1 MEAHWSIAT
10 LTTILR
16 SLALAVVALCICVL
30 PWTNVKL
37 PGSTHALIPWLACT
51 AFVCWLLSRILEWK
65 SPRAHERA
73 VWWTGLLICAY
84 GWVITSFP
92 KAMVDHAT
100 GAILDLDKS
109 PWLAFGTLDQE
120 ISTQAMIS
128 MTAALMLLVVA
139 LDFAFER
146 SGRYV
151 LAMAVTVGGFV
162 TAVAGL
168 CFQTPADLAALWQ
181 VKQVPKFV
189 FGLFWYHGNTAAYLN
204 LSWPVSLWL
213 CLLLLHYG
221 LRTFRQQ
228 MALGVLVVA
237 VMVQI
242 IAVFV
247 NISKMGHFL
256 LIFELVVL
264 LVAGFVVWRP
274 HFETLPFSK
283 KRLAL
288 FALIAVGVLVLGA
301 WLSGAGAM
309 LGRWDHFS
317 QRHYDDPARRHAALM
332 ALQIGTD
339 YGWTGTGP
347 GTFEWVAVHYTPLD
361 PMLEG
366 RWRHAH
372 NDYAEFFA
380 EWGFPGVGFFILLLA
395 LPGWRLCKALRQAFL
410 KDSRYRMSFER
421 RAGLICFSTAII
433 SVLLHAV
440 VDFPLQINAI
450 RPLFAAMVGSVLA
463 MTSTSA
469 STSRRDAKS
478 ATNTGTGV
486 RNGLPF
492 V

>member
-1 MEAHWSIAT
+1 MEAHWWIAT
-10 LTTILR
+10 LPIILR
-16 SLALAVVALCICVL
+16 SLALAVVALCICIL
-30 PWTNVKL
+30 PWANVKL
-37 PGSTHALIPWLACT
+37 PGATHDLIPWLAFM
-51 AFVCWLLSRILEWK
+51 AFVCWLLARILEWN
-65 SPRAHERA
+65 SPRPHETA
-73 VWWTGLLICAY
+73 VWWMTFLITAY
-84 GWVITSFP
+84 GWVVTCFP
-92 KAMVDHAT
+92 SAMVDRGS

-120 ISTQAMIS
+120 ISVQTMVFVTS
-128 MTAALMLLVVA
+128 ALMLLVVA

-146 SGRYV
+146 TGRYV
-151 LAMAVTVGGFV
+151 LAMAVTFGGFV

-168 CFQTPADLAALWQ
+168 WLQTSADLAALWQ
-181 VKQVPKFV
+181 VKHIPKFV

-204 LSWPVSLWL
+204 LSWPVGLWL
-213 CLLLLHYG
+213 CLLLLHHG

-228 MALGVLVVA
+228 MALAFLVVA

-247 NISKMGHFL
+247 VISKVGHFL
-256 LIFELVVL
+256 LIFEVMLL

-288 FALIAVGVLVLGA
+288 FALIGVGLLVLGA

-309 LGRWDHFS
+309 LGRWDNFS
-317 QRHYDDPARRHAALM
+317 QRHFDDPARRHAALM
-332 ALQIGTD
+332 ALQIGAD

-347 GTFEWVAVHYTPLD
+347 GTFEWVAAHYTPLD
-361 PMLEG
+361 PMLQEG

-380 EWGFPGVGFFILLLA
+380 EWGWPGACFFVLFLA
-395 LPGWRLCKALRQAFL
+395 WPGRRLFNALRQAFL

-433 SVLLHAV
+433 SVLLHAM
-440 VDFPLQINAI
+440 VDFPLQIDAI
-450 RPLFAAMVGSVLA
+450 RPLFAAMVGSVFA

-469 STSRRDAKS
+469 NTSRRDIKEQRTRA
-478 ATNTGTGV
+478 
-486 RNGLPF
+486 RE
-492 V
+492 

>member
-1 MEAHWSIAT
+1 MEANWWINQIP
-10 LTTILR
+10 TILR
-16 SLALAVVALCICVL
+16 SLALATMALCLCIL
-30 PWTNVKL
+30 PWANVKL
-37 PGSTHALIPWLACT
+37 PGSTHALIPWLAGT
-51 AFVCWLLSRILEWK
+51 AFLCWLLAKILERR
-65 SPRAHERA
+65 SPRPHEKA
-73 VWWTGLLICAY
+73 VWWITLLISVY

-92 KAMVDHAT
+92 RAMVDRAS

-120 ISTQAMIS
+120 ISVQTMIFITS
-128 MTAALMLLVVA
+128 ALMLLVVA

-146 SGRYV
+146 TGRYV
-151 LAMAVTVGGFV
+151 LALAVTFGGFV

-168 CFQTPADLAALWQ
+168 FLQTSADLAALWE
-181 VKQVPKFV
+181 VKHIPKFV
-189 FGLFWYHGNTAAYLN
+189 FGLFWYHGNTAAFLN

-228 MALGVLVVA
+228 MALAFLVVA
-237 VMVQI
+237 TMVQI

-247 NISKMGHFL
+247 VISKVGHFL
-256 LIFELVVL
+256 LVFEVVVL
-264 LVAGFVVWRP
+264 LGAGFLVWRP

-288 FALIAVGVLVLGA
+288 FALIAVGLLVLGA

-309 LGRWDHFS
+309 LGRWDNFS
-317 QRHYDDPARRHAALM
+317 QRHFDDPARRHAAMM
-332 ALQIGTD
+332 ALQIGAE

-347 GTFEWVAVHYTPLD
+347 GTFEWVAAHYTPLD
-361 PMLEG
+361 PMLQEG

-372 NDYAEFFA
+372 NDYAEYFA
-380 EWGFPGVGFFILLLA
+380 EWGWPGAFFFLLVLA
-395 LPGWRLCKALRQAFL
+395 LPGRRVVNALRQAFL

-433 SVLLHAV
+433 SALLHAV
-440 VDFPLQINAI
+440 VDFPLQIDAI
-450 RPLFAAMVGSVLA
+450 RPLFAAMVGCVLA

-469 STSRRDAKS
+469 NTSRRDKKEPRKR
-478 ATNTGTGV
+478 TEEWGN
-486 RNGLPF
+486 
-492 V
+492 

>member
-1 MEAHWSIAT
+1 MEAHWWIAT
-10 LTTILR
+10 LPTILR

-30 PWTNVKL
+30 PWANVKL
-37 PGSTHALIPWLACT
+37 PGSTHDLIPWLACT
-51 AFVCWLLSRILEWK
+51 AFVCWLLARILEWK
-65 SPRAHERA
+65 SPHPHERA
-73 VWWTGLLICAY
+73 VWWITLLITVY
-84 GWVITSFP
+84 GWLITCFP
-92 KAMVDHAT
+92 SAMVDRVS
-100 GAILDLDKS
+100 GAILDLDES

-120 ISTQAMIS
+120 ISVQAMVFITS
-128 MTAALMLLVVA
+128 ALMLLVVT

-146 SGRYV
+146 TGRYV
-151 LAMAVTVGGFV
+151 LALAVTFGGFV

-168 CFQTPADLAALWQ
+168 WLQTSADLAGLWQ
-181 VKQVPKFV
+181 VKHIPKFV
-189 FGLFWYHGNTAAYLN
+189 FGLFWYHGNTAAFLN

-228 MALGVLVVA
+228 MALAFLMVA

-247 NISKMGHFL
+247 VISKVGHFL
-256 LIFELVVL
+256 LIFEAVL
-264 LVAGFVVWRP
+264 LVVAGFVVWRP

-283 KRLAL
+283 NRLAL
-288 FALIAVGVLVLGA
+288 FALIAVGLLVLGA

-309 LGRWDHFS
+309 LGRWDNFS
-317 QRHYDDPARRHAALM
+317 QRHFDDPARRHAALM
-332 ALQIGTD
+332 ALQIGAD

-347 GTFEWVAVHYTPLD
+347 GTFEWVAAHYTPLD
-361 PMLEG
+361 PMLQEG

-380 EWGFPGVGFFILLLA
+380 EWGWPGAFFFVLLLA
-395 LPGWRLCKALRQAFL
+395 WPGRRLVIALRQAFA
-410 KDSRYRMSFER
+410 KDGRYRMSFER

-463 MTSTSA
+463 MTTTSA
-469 STSRRDAKS
+469 SISRRDITAQRTR
-478 ATNTGTGV
+478 A
-486 RNGLPF
+486 RE
-492 V
+492 

>member
-1 MEAHWSIAT
+1 MEAHWWINQ
-10 LTTILR
+10 LPTILR
-16 SLALAVVALCICVL
+16 SLALATMALCLCIL
-30 PWTNVKL
+30 PWANVKL

-51 AFVCWLLSRILEWK
+51 AFVCWLLARILEWR
-65 SPRAHERA
+65 SPRPHEKA
-73 VWWTGLLICAY
+73 VWWITLLISVY
-84 GWVITSFP
+84 GWVVTSFP
-92 KAMVDHAT
+92 HAMVDRAS

-120 ISTQAMIS
+120 ISVQAMFFITS
-128 MTAALMLLVVA
+128 ALMLLVVA

-146 SGRYV
+146 TGRYV
-151 LAMAVTVGGFV
+151 LALAVTFGGFV

-168 CFQTPADLAALWQ
+168 WLQTSADLSALWE
-181 VKQVPKFV
+181 VKHIPKFV
-189 FGLFWYHGNTAAYLN
+189 FGLFWYHGNTAAFLN
-204 LSWPVSLWL
+204 LSWPVGVWL
-213 CLLLLHYG
+213 CLLLLHHG

-228 MALGVLVVA
+228 MALAFLMVA

-247 NISKMGHFL
+247 IISKVGHFL
-256 LIFELVVL
+256 LIFEVVL
-264 LVAGFVVWRP
+264 LVVAGVVVWRP
-274 HFETLPFSK
+274 HLENLPFSK
-283 KRLAL
+283 KRVAL
-288 FALIAVGVLVLGA
+288 FVLIAVGLLVLGA

-309 LGRWDHFS
+309 LGRWDNFS
-317 QRHYDDPARRHAALM
+317 QRHFDDPARRHAALM

-347 GTFEWVAVHYTPLD
+347 GTFEWVAAHYTPLD
-361 PMLEG
+361 PMLQEG

-380 EWGFPGVGFFILLLA
+380 EWGWPGACFFVLLLA
-395 LPGWRLCKALRQAFL
+395 WPGRRLVNALRQAFS
-410 KDSRYRMSFER
+410 KDGRYRMSFER

-450 RPLFAAMVGSVLA
+450 RPLFAALVGCVLA

-469 STSRRDAKS
+469 STSRRDTKEQ
-478 ATNTGTGV
+478 GT
-486 RNGLPF
+486 RAWE
-492 V
+492 